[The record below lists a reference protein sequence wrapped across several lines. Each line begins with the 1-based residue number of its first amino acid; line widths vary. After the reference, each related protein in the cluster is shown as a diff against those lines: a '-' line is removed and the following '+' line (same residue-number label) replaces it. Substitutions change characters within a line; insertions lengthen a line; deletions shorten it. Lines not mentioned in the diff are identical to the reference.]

1 VWVIAPASK
10 AFVDAVN
17 EAHALRELC
26 EEELM
31 QHWIHE
37 HDEDK
42 SDESN
47 LLLMAT
53 VSDEKCRKDMG
64 ASPVSKT
71 SKRRLSDVVGISTK
85 TTLDKFGVACFA
97 FALWLPFLLYR
108 ITGVLKPNDAEP
120 PIGVGVTMQHLLM
133 HVKMHFLSNKC
144 TRVLC
149 RMPCFRDFQT
159 FANLIRIMTI
169 GGDSGLKVLDMMI
182 SKGSKGKVL
191 DPGTRIFLNGSSK
204 FVANKCLKQE
214 GLLSAPFL
222 LPPPRNVYG
231 R

>member
-1 VWVIAPASK
+1 VWVIAPTSK
-10 AFVDAVN
+10 AFVNAVN
-17 EAHALRELC
+17 DAHSLVELRE
-26 EEELM
+26 EEMM
-31 QHWIHE
+31 QQWIHE
-37 HDEDK
+37 PDEK
-42 SDESN
+42 KNEKWN

-53 VSDEKCRKDMG
+53 VSDEKGRKDMG

-85 TTLDKFGVACFA
+85 TTLDMFGVACFA

-108 ITGVLKPNDAEP
+108 ITGVLKHTDAEP
-120 PIGVGVTMQHLLM
+120 PLGAGVTMQHLLM
-133 HVKMHFLSNKC
+133 HIKMHFLSNKC

-159 FANLIRIMTI
+159 FANLIRIMTV
-169 GGDSGLKVLDMMI
+169 GGEGGLKVLDMMI

-191 DPGTRIFLNGSSK
+191 DPGTRIFLNGNSK
-204 FVANKCLKQE
+204 FVANKCLKRE

-231 R
+231 T